1 MFASVIVDI
10 KNKEVNRQFDYII
23 KSTDE
28 KKISKGM
35 RVVVPFGEQI
45 RMGYIVSV
53 FEKSEQANKEI
64 IEVLDEIPTISNET
78 FQLIDYIYE
87 QTHALYASIFET
99 VVPSQIQ
106 LKYFREIKLVQ
117 PDLVDESFKSLF
129 NKNNIFKIMKA
140 NHNYDYL
147 IKKYQKLKAIEVYQT
162 YEQKTKDK
170 FMFVYRYNMNHQY
183 GSIKRYEDL
192 ISQLGDDNYKKEE
205 LIDLGFSPSNI
216 KTLLK
221 HEVLMQSKV
230 KVNRKV
236 QHIFKFEDK
245 KVKLTAA
252 QQDVYQH
259 ISNSYHKHQDF
270 LLKGV
275 TGSGKTEIYMQ
286 IIEDMMKAQKQVLV
300 LVPEITLI
308 APMAKRLKSR
318 FQDVAIYHSALSQGE
333 RLDAYTQ
340 TKQGEI
346 SIVLGTRSAV
356 FLPFDHLG
364 AIIIDESH
372 DDSYI
377 QSEHVIY
384 DAIDIAKLRATYHHI
399 PMILGTATP
408 KVSRYYEALNKSY
421 ELLELNER
429 PFHIKQP
436 DIKLIDMKKELKEGN
451 TSIFSKELK
460 QAINQRLNK
469 KEQVMILFNRKGY
482 APFVMCRSC
491 GHVPTCPTCGIALT
505 YYKDEKTLKCH
516 YCGHHE
522 DYDHKCQVCG
532 SHQIKEVGVGILY
545 VEAMLKKSF
554 PKAKILRM
562 DANMTRT
569 KGSHEIL
576 WNQFSEEKADILLG
590 TQMIAKGLDFPKVT
604 LVGVLMADLL
614 LNIPSYQASEQTYNL
629 LTQVAGRSGRLLPGE
644 VIIQAYDLNHYALEA
659 TKKPYE
665 TFYKEAIYN
674 RRLSNYEP
682 FSKVSQFLFEGTHYL
697 KTYQEAFK
705 LKKALE
711 KLDKNIDVLGP
722 IPAYIKKRN
731 ERYRFIMTIKYSVLN
746 NKVFEIMDNIQ
757 QNDIWI
763 KFYPNQEIL

>member
-23 KSTDE
+23 ASKDE
-28 KKISKGM
+28 KKASKGM

-45 RMGYIVSV
+45 RMGYIVEIIEISH
-53 FEKSEQANKEI
+53 QANKKI
-64 IEVLDEIPTISNET
+64 IDVLDDVPTISLET
-78 FQLIDYIYE
+78 FQIIDYIY
-87 QTHALYASIFET
+87 QSTHALYASIFET

-106 LKYFREIKLVQ
+106 LKYFKEIKLVK
-117 PDLVDESFKSLF
+117 PELVDPSFKLLF
-129 NKNNIFKIMKA
+129 NKHNMLNINKS
-140 NHNYDYL
+140 NHDYDYI
-147 IKKYQKLKAIEVYQT
+147 IKKYQKLQAIEVKQT

-170 FMFVYRYNMNHQY
+170 FMIVYKLNFNHQY

-192 ISQLGDDNYKKEE
+192 ISSLGDGQYSREE

-221 HEVLMQSKV
+221 HEVFIQSKT
-230 KVNRKV
+230 KVTRKV
-236 QHIFKFEDK
+236 KHIFKLEDK
-245 KVKLTAA
+245 KVEFTSA
-252 QQDVYQH
+252 QKDVYENIRSQYDKNH
-259 ISNSYHKHQDF
+259 NF
-270 LLKGV
+270 LLKGI

-286 IIEDMMKAQKQVLV
+286 VIEDMIKAEKQVLI

-318 FQDVAIYHSALSQGE
+318 FHDVVIYHSALSQGE
-333 RLDAYTQ
+333 RLDAYSQ
-340 TKQGEI
+340 IKNSEI
-346 SIVLGTRSAV
+346 HIALGTRSAV

-364 AIIIDESH
+364 IVIIDESH
-372 DDSYI
+372 DQSYI
-377 QSEHVIY
+377 QNDHVIY
-384 DAIDIAKLRATYHHI
+384 DAIEIAKLRTKFHQI
-399 PMILGTATP
+399 PLILGTATP
-408 KVSRYYEALNKSY
+408 KISRYYEALNHAY
-421 ELLELNER
+421 QLLELNER
-429 PFHIKQP
+429 PFHMRQP
-436 DIKLIDMKKELKEGN
+436 AIELVDMKKELKEGN
-451 TSIFSKELK
+451 TSIFSKKLK
-460 QAINQRLNK
+460 EAIDQRLNK
-469 KEQVMILFNRKGY
+469 KEQIMILFNRKGY

-505 YYKDEKTLKCH
+505 YYKEEKTLKCH

-522 DYDHKCQVCG
+522 KFENNCNVCH

-554 PKAKILRM
+554 PQAKVLRM
-562 DANMTRT
+562 DANMTQT

-576 WNQFSEEKADILLG
+576 WHQFNEEKADILLG

-644 VIIQAYDLNHYALEA
+644 VIIQAYDLVHYVLEA

-665 TFYKEAIYN
+665 SFYKEAIYN
-674 RRLSNYEP
+674 RKLSNYEP
-682 FSKVSQFLFEGTHYL
+682 FSKVSQFLFEGSKYL

-705 LKKALE
+705 MKKALE
-711 KLDKNIDVLGP
+711 RLDHHIEVLGP

-731 ERYRFIMTIKYSVLN
+731 ERYRFVMTIKYSQFN
-746 NKVFEIMDNIQ
+746 DKIFEMMDNIQ
-757 QNDIWI
+757 ENDIWI